1 MKLSVS
7 SSRILSGALAGV
19 AGLAGLAV
27 LMSTRSGA
35 PHGTE
40 VPQKSAADYYFSRP
54 NLPDNIHGV
63 VMGDPPGYSIIRS
76 EDVAW
81 LYEAYCERYALLYG
95 AFVGLVKTATEVPES
110 GRWPLSDASRFSR
123 IVTATFPDG
132 HGGLETNIV
141 VGYHMV
147 TNSGRGI
154 DSAEIKGVNPFPT
167 IVSPA
172 GLATNSN
179 VYVVSNAWDANG
191 ADWNRTFVT
200 NIFSETQTVPAYS
213 NCTSLVELRLTNG
226 TVSVWTNT
234 WTVFAPTSATVVVT
248 NVSSLGKNIE
258 SLIFKNRE
266 IKYYER
272 GIRAPGF
279 FGYRDVDAIT
289 NNYAYLRDNTRSSR
303 RVGVKERH
311 EDGYMIGWEADGDGE
326 RPIYSE
332 TTWDSGSGGIL
343 LIREHNASNV
353 GSTGKYYFYK
363 MWKTINFLGTMTL
376 IAEYS
381 RAFGIPNG
389 PSGGVQ
395 GIKSAQLYA
404 KFNLVY
410 RYSASVG
417 YSRHGDTP
425 SVPDQVYSHT
435 NTDWVCVYRLG
446 TPDNFYLDEGT
457 NLCFNFDMTEN
468 VMAKALAATGIKASI
483 AKEYPDLKYAV
494 PDGARGEDSHGYDWS
509 IDGYS
514 NFSEFLSVEIE
525 QLLLLIDIDP
535 RTKLPG
541 W

>member
-1 MKLSVS
+1 
-7 SSRILSGALAGV
+7 
-19 AGLAGLAV
+19 
-27 LMSTRSGA
+27 
-35 PHGTE
+35 
-40 VPQKSAADYYFSRP
+40 
-54 NLPDNIHGV
+54 
-63 VMGDPPGYSIIRS
+63 
-76 EDVAW
+76 
-81 LYEAYCERYALLYG
+81 
-95 AFVGLVKTATEVPES
+95 
-110 GRWPLSDASRFSR
+110 
-123 IVTATFPDG
+123 
-132 HGGLETNIV
+132 
-141 VGYHMV
+141 
-147 TNSGRGI
+147 
-154 DSAEIKGVNPFPT
+154 
-167 IVSPA
+167 
-172 GLATNSN
+172 
-179 VYVVSNAWDANG
+179 
-191 ADWNRTFVT
+191 
-200 NIFSETQTVPAYS
+200 
-213 NCTSLVELRLTNG
+213 
-226 TVSVWTNT
+226 
-234 WTVFAPTSATVVVT
+234 
-248 NVSSLGKNIE
+248 
-258 SLIFKNRE
+258 
-266 IKYYER
+266 
-272 GIRAPGF
+272 
-279 FGYRDVDAIT
+279 
-289 NNYAYLRDNTRSSR
+289 
-303 RVGVKERH
+303 
-311 EDGYMIGWEADGDGE
+311 MIGWEADGDGE